1 MHTYIYKY
9 MYMYTHTHTH
19 TYIYIYIYMQV
30 CEWQEPVW
38 YKLKSGGQRMQRN
51 PKMFLRKD
59 CLGS

>member
-1 MHTYIYKY
+1 
-9 MYMYTHTHTH
+9 MYV
-19 TYIYIYIYMQV
+19 YMQV

-59 CLGS
+59 GLGS